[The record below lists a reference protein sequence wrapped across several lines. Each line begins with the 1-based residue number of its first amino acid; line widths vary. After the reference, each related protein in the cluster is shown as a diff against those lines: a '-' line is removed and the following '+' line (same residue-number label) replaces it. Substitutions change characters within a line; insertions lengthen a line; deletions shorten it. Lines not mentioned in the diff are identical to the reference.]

1 VPDDFYVDVD
11 AKRNYLFVSASF
23 SILVFDITNPVDPQL
38 VQFVPVPSP
47 PEMMEVKGNYL
58 YVATRCALMIFEFN
72 LPPVDCGDANAD
84 GTVNVSDA
92 VYIINYI
99 FVSGNPPDPYKAADV
114 NCDTVVNVSDAVWII
129 NYIFVGGNPP
139 CDTSGN
145 GQPDC

>member
-1 VPDDFYVDVD
+1 VDV
-11 AKRNYLFVSASF
+11 ALKRNYLFIGASL

-38 VQFVPVPSP
+38 VQFVPVPSI

-72 LPPVDCGDANAD
+72 LPPVDCGDANAN

-99 FVSGNPPDPYKAADV
+99 FAGGYPPDPMDAADV
-114 NCDTVVNVSDAVWII
+114 NCDETVNVSDAVWII
-129 NYIFVGGNPP
+129 NYIFVGGNQP
-139 CDTSGN
+139 CDTDGD
-145 GQPDC
+145 GVQDC